1 MTNTKQYKNA
11 SLIFCGTMCTILLVN
26 SMTGIMCAMDGTHVI
41 PGFWAMASLCYPL
54 LYCWLGVLLRAWK
67 PDPKWWIQLLV
78 AGMSMFCIYRYL
90 CLDEGKRFIVFL
102 YLAMTGIGYLV
113 PPRTLKNSSRNNGWI
128 SLIMVAISAFCYTAI
143 AVALQRLLKGPFMPE
158 HEDMQEMLATIF
170 MIAEPLMAIIVAYF
184 VVQFSFS
191 RIAQDLGSRSWFIG
205 MVAVPCIYTF
215 IVSVLRLLPPRWTFC
230 VDSMFYSP
238 VLWLIVQP
246 VTVYLAISLFRWLVI
261 LKKRSGT
268 RPRYIL

>member
-1 MTNTKQYKNA
+1 MTDTKQYKNA
-11 SLIFCGTMCTILLVN
+11 SLIVCGAMCAILMVN
-26 SMTGIMCAMDGTHVI
+26 SLTGIMCAMDSSHVI

-54 LYCWLGVLLRAWK
+54 LYCWLGVLLRAWR

-113 PPRTLKNSSRNNGWI
+113 PPGTLKNSSRNNGWI

-143 AVALQRLLKGPFMPE
+143 TVALQRLLKGPLMPG
-158 HEDMQEMLATIF
+158 HEDMQQMLAAILVV
-170 MIAEPLMAIIVAYF
+170 AEPMMVMIVAYF

-191 RIAQDLGSRSWFIG
+191 RIAQNLGGRNWFIWV
-205 MVAVPCIYTF
+205 VAVPCIYTF
-215 IVSVLRLLPPRWTFC
+215 ICSVASLFLVRSSIMI
-230 VDSMFYSP
+230 DYMYYSP
-238 VLWLIVQP
+238 VLWFAAQP
-246 VTVYLAISLFRWLVI
+246 VTVYLTITLFRR
-261 LKKRSGT
+261 LKKR
-268 RPRYIL
+268 